1 MQKAKLFQ
9 RGEDGESRAC
19 LMCGRLE
26 ERGGGCP
33 AVRMLPASHLK
44 HLETGEAEGM
54 RGKQTRCPI
63 LRTAN
68 PRPGRTATWVTR
80 CTRKLSAIRRDA
92 SQLAWVPTL
101 PFDSALRIHPR
112 VQLEEN
118 TPGAERYLRLCIN
131 TLVFK
136 LDFGTA
142 LSPQCPLF
150 DCGAVDLMQ

>member
-1 MQKAKLFQ
+1 ML
-9 RGEDGESRAC
+9 GRA
-19 LMCGRLE
+19 
-26 ERGGGCP
+26 
-33 AVRMLPASHLK
+33 LPASQPHATGGG
-44 HLETGEAEGM
+44 LETGEAEGM

-131 TLVFK
+131 TLVK